1 MPMVSAASLGAG
13 ATCGYFRGNTHILP
27 LRVYYEDT
35 DSEGI
40 VYYANYLKFAERG
53 RTEMLRCRGFDHN
66 RLLAE
71 SGLAFA
77 VRHCVVD
84 YISPARLDD
93 MIEVCS
99 VMTEVGG
106 ASATGRQI
114 VRRDGVALVRLEIRL
129 ACIGRDGR
137 PGRMPPPV
145 RALLAELTV
154 PDHHASANSH

>member
-1 MPMVSAASLGAG
+1 MNNAANPG
-13 ATCGYFRGNTHILP
+13 ATAARGYFRGNTHILP

-35 DSEGI
+35 DSAGI

-53 RTEMLRCRGFDHN
+53 RTEMLRCRGVDHN
-66 RLLAE
+66 RLMAE

-93 MIEVCS
+93 LIEVCS
-99 VMTEVGG
+99 AMTEVGG

-114 VRRDGVALVRLEIRL
+114 VQRDGVVLARLEIRL
-129 ACIGRDGR
+129 ACVGRDGR

-145 RALLAELTV
+145 RALLAGLAV
-154 PDHHASANSH
+154 QGHHASATSH